1 MARKIDLRAALL
13 AAAAAGIVFMMLEMA
28 MVMLVQ
34 DESPWAPPRM
44 IAAIGMG
51 EGVLPPPATFD
62 AGIMAVAMT
71 IHFALAIVL
80 AIILAWGI
88 SRFGLGT
95 TASIVGGAMFGLA
108 VYYINFYGFTAL
120 FPWFAMARG
129 AISIVA
135 HVAFG
140 AILGAVYRLLHPRSA
155 PEHSAEARERLA

>member
-1 MARKIDLRAALL
+1 MARKIDLRAALW

-34 DESPWAPPRM
+34 GESPWAPPRM

-62 AGIMAVAMT
+62 AGIMAVAMA

-80 AIILAWGI
+80 AIILAWVI

-95 TASIVGGAMFGLA
+95 AASVVGGAAFGLA

-135 HVAFG
+135 HAVFG
-140 AILGAVYRLLHPRSA
+140 AILGAVYRLLHPRSG
-155 PEHSAEARERLA
+155 EDSAEAGERVA

>member
-1 MARKIDLRAALL
+1 MARKIDLRAALW

-34 DESPWAPPRM
+34 GESPWAPPRM

-62 AGIMAVAMT
+62 AGIMAVAMA

-80 AIILAWGI
+80 AVILAWGI

-95 TASIVGGAMFGLA
+95 AASVVGGAVFGLA

-129 AISIVA
+129 AISIIA
-135 HVAFG
+135 HAVFG
-140 AILGAVYRLLHPRSA
+140 AILGGVYRLLYPSP
-155 PEHSAEARERLA
+155 PEHEAKVGEGLA